1 MLQNCDDNGMK
12 YLFFDVINKTFKDSK
27 GRIINNLKNNLL
39 RVIISDKDDKITS
52 YFQSEPNID
61 NEELNK
67 YILPGPIF
75 KINENQKNSIIKLF
89 KLNLAI
95 KEELEIK
102 YQSSL
107 KYLEKNFVKNS
118 NEFCISNYI
127 IKEDDEDDELVV
139 MITNLLKINKIKS
152 NGQMFAKE
160 GLLQSAYDYYI
171 VVKKKHVKNK

>member
-1 MLQNCDDNGMK
+1 MQSFLR
-12 YLFFDVINKTFKDSK
+12 KDTGK
-27 GRIINNLKNNLL
+27 
-39 RVIISDKDDKITS
+39 
-52 YFQSEPNID
+52 
-61 NEELNK
+61 
-67 YILPGPIF
+67 LPSI
-75 KINENQKNSIIKLF
+75 ENQKNSIIKLF

-152 NGQMFAKE
+152 DGQMFAKD
-160 GLLQSAYDYYI
+160 GLLQSSYDYYT
-171 VVKKKHVKNK
+171 VEEKKH